1 MVAKLRAVAT
11 GTVVFDARRAAKQIA
26 RKLGLYEHIVVA
38 RERRNPALGR
48 NDRDNRH
55 LAAMLAAI
63 LRPDS
68 SAIDI
73 GANVG
78 DVLGTIVRLAPHG
91 HHIAFEPIP
100 ALAERLARAYPS
112 VDVHASAASDHGG
125 TATFQWIEA
134 LPATSGL
141 RLRADNTR
149 EPTAIEVP
157 LERLDDV
164 VEVAP
169 AFLKIDVEGGE
180 EAVLRG
186 AQETLERHRPVV
198 AFEHGTP
205 AAAAF
210 GTTPDVIYELLAAP
224 GLRVFDMDG
233 EGPLSRDEFV
243 EVVRLGDQFNFIAC

>member
-1 MVAKLRAVAT
+1 MVAKLRDAAT
-11 GTVVFDARRAAKQIA
+11 GTVLSDARRTAKQIA
-26 RKLGLYEHIVVA
+26 RKLGLYEYIALA
-38 RERRNPALGR
+38 RERRDPARGR
-48 NDRDNRH
+48 DRRDNRH
-55 LAAMLAAI
+55 LAAILAAI

-68 SAIDI
+68 NAIDI

-91 HHIAFEPIP
+91 QHIAFEPIP
-100 ALAERLARAYPS
+100 ALAERLAREYPS
-112 VDVHASAASDHGG
+112 VDVHAAAASDRGG

-134 LPATSGL
+134 LPATSSL

-149 EPTAIEVP
+149 APTAIEVQ
-157 LERLDDV
+157 LERLDDI

-198 AFEHGTP
+198 AIEHGTP

-210 GTTPDVIYELLAAP
+210 GTTPDVIHELLAAP

-233 EGPLSRDEFV
+233 DGPFSRDEFV
-243 EVVRLGDQFNFIAC
+243 EVVRVGDQFNFIAC